1 MAEFN
6 FTNNISDTTV
16 PQVTVNNEIADTT
29 ETHNIN
35 DNQVEI
41 TVTGNE
47 SGNWFFDAKANYKD
61 KDNVDKSV
69 DMVVSGTRPHY
80 AKITINDA
88 DFNYPITLTG
98 TYERSYEIN
107 NQTENCTVENLK
119 EHYKDKEPVTIALTA
134 NVGHIF
140 KEESKPTIKFQSSFS
155 SYKVESTLQDGNKKA
170 VFSWLMNEGVRNP
183 RTGSYYLTGSAET
196 DTTPVPQVTVNNEI
210 ADTTETHNINDNQ
223 VEITVTGNESG
234 NWFFDAKANYKDK
247 DNVDKSVDMVVSGT
261 RPHYAKITINDADFN
276 YPITLTGTYERSY
289 EINNQTENCTV
300 ENLKEHYKDKEPVTI
315 ALTANVGHIFKEESK
330 PTIKFQSSFSSYKVE
345 STLQDGNK
353 KAVFS
358 WLMNEGVRNPNTGDY
373 YLTGSAET
381 DTTPPVGGKYGSI
394 NVYIVNDDALNQLA
408 QQRFLQSTG
417 TDGNVTAI
425 DIGDYVNRIKRIYTD
440 ITESGES
447 TLSLGNY
454 NTGIKV
460 KTPAVENITLDYGS
474 VTVPA
479 PNKDITDYDSVYKLF
494 LPFKGF
500 VSLSEEYAG
509 KEINLQYV
517 VNIITGNGVAKLSCD
532 GIVFQVETVTPSLDV
547 IYRTLAQDIRQ
558 VGDDSW
564 NDFALYGI
572 EPYLYATYYV
582 SKSDIRNNDSKRS
595 VLGDLTGFVSVD
607 DVDIISTTNM
617 LADEQ
622 EMIYNKLSEGV
633 YIE

>member
-1 MAEFN
+1 MTDFK
-6 FTNNISDTTV
+6 FTNNIPNTTEDYPDMIINGESEVGTQV

-29 ETHNIN
+29 ESHIIN
-35 DNQVEI
+35 DSQVEI
-41 TVTGNE
+41 TVKGDKA
-47 SGNWFFDAKANYKD
+47 GCWFFDAKANYKD
-61 KDNVDKSV
+61 KGNLDKSV
-69 DMVVSGTRPHY
+69 NMVVSGTRPHY

-107 NQTENCTVENLK
+107 NRTENCTVENLK

-134 NVGHIF
+134 NKGYIF
-140 KEESKPTIKFQSSFS
+140 DNENKPI
-155 SYKVESTLQDGNKKA
+155 
-170 VFSWLMNEGVRNP
+170 
-183 RTGSYYLTGSAET
+183 
-196 DTTPVPQVTVNNEI
+196 
-210 ADTTETHNINDNQ
+210 IN
-223 VEITVTGNESG
+223 
-234 NWFFDAKANYKDK
+234 
-247 DNVDKSVDMVVSGT
+247 
-261 RPHYAKITINDADFN
+261 
-276 YPITLTGTYERSY
+276 
-289 EINNQTENCTV
+289 
-300 ENLKEHYKDKEPVTI
+300 
-315 ALTANVGHIFKEESK
+315 
-330 PTIKFQSSFSSYKVE
+330 FQSSFSSYKVE

-358 WLMNEGVRNPNTGDY
+358 WLMNEGVRNPNTGTY
-373 YLTGSAET
+373 YLKGSAKP
-381 DTTPPVGGKYGSI
+381 DTTPPVGGKYGAI
-394 NVYIVNDDALNQLA
+394 NVYIVNDDVLDQLA
-408 QQRFLQSTG
+408 KQRFIQSTG
-417 TDGNVTAI
+417 TNENATAI

-440 ITESGES
+440 ITERGES

-454 NTGIKV
+454 NTGITV
-460 KTPAVENITLDYGS
+460 KTPALENITLDYGS
-474 VTVPA
+474 ITVPA
-479 PNKDITDYDSVYKLF
+479 PNKDITDYDSNFKLF

-532 GIVFQVETVTPSLDV
+532 GSVFQVETVTPSLDV

-558 VGDDSW
+558 VGGDSW

-582 SKSDIRNNDSKRS
+582 SKTDIRNNDSKRS
-595 VLGDLTGFVSVD
+595 VLGHLKGFVSVD

-622 EMIYNKLSEGV
+622 EMIYNKLSDGV